1 MKTQDIDFYSPV
13 NLKSYNLDQT
23 MRYQLNMLDNLDVYT
38 KKHSENV
45 ANLTCRMCEYL
56 HAKKMFTIHA
66 TICAYLHDIGKLFI
80 PPEILQKPSKL
91 TDEEYEIMK
100 THTTIGYNICMKDL
114 KLRPYAGGALY
125 HHENLDGSGY
135 PNGLTKKDIPYYAQ
149 IIHIADVFDA
159 IVSKRQYKTHINISE
174 TLKLLLK
181 DTEPSKK
188 SVALDALSTD
198 SKYGKINAKVLKV
211 LFKVVVD
218 DTLYE
223 ISCTMEYVKYLKEQ
237 LKRLKRIEKYEEKA
251 DKAKKDKDKEYYR
264 EYMRLLFQQGE
275 NFENYKQVASEYEIA
290 LENREKVI
298 DRLYQEIAIIK
309 KLKEKNRVEI

>member
-1 MKTQDIDFYSPV
+1 MFKQDIEFYSPT
-13 NLKSYNLDQT
+13 NLKTYNLDQA
-23 MRYQLNMLDNLDVYT
+23 MRYQLNMLDNLDAFT

-56 HAKKMFTIHA
+56 HAKTPFTIHA

-80 PPEILQKPSKL
+80 PPEILNKPTHL
-91 TDEEYEIMK
+91 TNEEFQIMK

-125 HHENLDGSGY
+125 HHECLNGTGY

-149 IIHIADVFDA
+149 IIHVADVYDA
-159 IVSKRQYKTHINISE
+159 IVSKRQYTTHINISE

-181 DTEPSKK
+181 DAEPSIQ

-198 SKYGKINAKVLKV
+198 YKYGKINLKVLKS
-211 LFKVVVD
+211 LFKVVID

-223 ISCTMEYVKYLKEQ
+223 ISCTQEYVTYLQDQ
-237 LKRLKRIEKYEEKA
+237 LKRLTKISKYE
-251 DKAKKDKDKEYYR
+251 DKANSAKKEKDKNYYI
-264 EYMRLLFQQGE
+264 ECMKLLFIQGE
-275 NFENYKQVASEYEIA
+275 NINNYKQIISEYEEA
-290 LENREKVI
+290 LANRQNIINKLYDEI
-298 DRLYQEIAIIK
+298 DIIK
-309 KLKEKNRVEI
+309 KLGKQ